1 MTVANSSPRAVIFG
15 CKSYDLSDEERA
27 FFHDAD
33 PVGFI
38 LFERNCQS
46 PDQVRRLCASLRG
59 SVGRADAPILIDQ
72 EGGRVRRLKPPHWR
86 IAQSARTFADLAAR
100 DAAKGF
106 EAIRLNA
113 QLMACEL
120 ADLGIDV
127 DCAPVLDLPQSDADP
142 IIGDRAYGAD
152 PATVS
157 RLARAV
163 AEGLIAG
170 GVIPVIKHIPGHGR
184 ARADSHKELPR
195 VEASHAELSAH
206 DFRPFHALADAPMG
220 MTAHVVFE
228 AIDPDAP
235 ATLSHKVIE
244 TVIRG
249 EIGFD
254 GWLMSD
260 DLSMKA
266 LSGSFEDR
274 ARASLDAGCDVV
286 LHCNGDMAEM
296 RAVAS
301 ATRAMDDDSVRRLQ
315 HARDLLKSSHAP
327 GNTFGD
333 AIAGEARLAELLSA

>member
-15 CKSYDLSDEERA
+15 CQTYDVSDQERA
-27 FFHDAD
+27 FFRETD

-46 PDQVRRLCASLRG
+46 PDQVRRLCAALRD

-86 IAQSARTFADLAAR
+86 IAQSAKTFADLAGR
-100 DAAKGF
+100 DSAKGE

-113 QLMACEL
+113 QLMAREL

-142 IIGDRAYGAD
+142 IIGDRAYGTE
-152 PATVS
+152 PATVA

-163 AEGLIAG
+163 MDGLVAG
-170 GVIPVIKHIPGHGR
+170 GAIPVIKHIPGHGR

-195 VEASHAELSAH
+195 VETAHAELSAH
-206 DFRPFHALADAPMG
+206 DFRPFRELADAPMG
-220 MTAHVVFE
+220 MTAHVVYE
-228 AIDPDAP
+228 AIDARAP
-235 ATLSHKVIE
+235 ATLSRKVIE
-244 TVIRG
+244 TIIRG

-286 LHCNGDMAEM
+286 LHCNGDMTEM

-301 ATRAMDDDSVRRLQ
+301 AVRTMDDDSLRRLQ
-315 HARDLLKSSHAP
+315 RARALIGTSRAAM
-327 GNTFGD
+327 D
-333 AIAGEARLAELLSA
+333 AVAGEARLAQLLST

>member
-1 MTVANSSPRAVIFG
+1 MANASPRAVIFG
-15 CKSYDLSDEERA
+15 CKSYDLSDEERS
-27 FFHDAD
+27 FFTGAD

-46 PDQVRRLCASLRG
+46 PDQIRRLCADLRS

-86 IAQSARTFADLAAR
+86 MAQSAKTFADLAGR
-100 DAAKGF
+100 DSAKGI

-113 QLMACEL
+113 QLMGREL

-127 DCAPVLDLPQSDADP
+127 DCTPVLDLPQSDADP
-142 IIGDRAYGAD
+142 IIGDRAYGTVPAD
-152 PATVS
+152 VM
-157 RLARAV
+157 RNARAV
-163 AEGLIAG
+163 MDGLIAG
-170 GVIPVIKHIPGHGR
+170 GAIPVIKHIPGHGR

-195 VEASHAELSAH
+195 VETSHAELSAH
-206 DFRPFHALADAPMG
+206 DFRTFRELCDAPMG
-220 MTAHVVFE
+220 MTAHVVYE
-228 AIDPDAP
+228 DIDATAP
-235 ATLSHKVIE
+235 ATLSRKVID
-244 TVIRG
+244 TIIRG

-296 RAVAS
+296 QAVAS
-301 ATRAMDDDSVRRLQ
+301 ATRVMDDNSVRRL
-315 HARDLLKSSHAP
+315 ARARTLIDAP
-327 GNTFGD
+327 RAEID
-333 AIAGEARLAELLSA
+333 MVAGEARLAQLLSA

>member
-1 MTVANSSPRAVIFG
+1 MTVANVTPRAVIFG
-15 CKSYDLSDEERA
+15 CKSYDLSDDERA
-27 FFHDAD
+27 FFAEVD

-46 PDQVRRLCASLRG
+46 PDQIRRLCADLRS
-59 SVGRADAPILIDQ
+59 SVGRAEAPILIDQ

-86 IAQSARTFADLAAR
+86 MAQSAKTFADLAGR
-100 DAAKGF
+100 DSTKGI

-113 QLMACEL
+113 QLMAREL

-127 DCAPVLDLPQSDADP
+127 DCTPVLDLPQSDADP
-142 IIGDRAYGAD
+142 IIGDRAYGTAPAD
-152 PATVS
+152 VV
-157 RLARAV
+157 RNARAV
-163 AEGLIAG
+163 IDGLVAG
-170 GVIPVIKHIPGHGR
+170 GAIPVIKHIPGHGR

-195 VEASHAELSAH
+195 VETSHAELSAH
-206 DFRPFHALADAPMG
+206 DFRTFRELSDAPMG
-220 MTAHVVFE
+220 MTAHVVYE
-228 AIDPDAP
+228 AIDATAP
-235 ATLSHKVIE
+235 ATLSRKVID
-244 TVIRG
+244 TIIRG

-286 LHCNGDMAEM
+286 LHCNGDMDEM

-301 ATRAMDDDSVRRLQ
+301 ATRVMDDNSMRRL
-315 HARDLLKSSHAP
+315 ARARALIDAP
-327 GNTFGD
+327 RAQID
-333 AIAGEARLAELLSA
+333 MVAGEARLAQLLSA

>member
-1 MTVANSSPRAVIFG
+1 MSVAKSIPRAVIFG
-15 CKSYDLSDEERA
+15 CKAYELSDDERA
-27 FFHDAD
+27 FFRASD

-46 PDQVRRLCASLRG
+46 PDQVRALCAALRD

-86 IAQSARTFADLAAR
+86 MAQSAKTFAELAGR
-100 DAAKGF
+100 DPGKGE

-113 QLMACEL
+113 QLMAVEL
-120 ADLGIDV
+120 AGLGIDV

-142 IIGDRAYGAD
+142 IIGDRAYGTD
-152 PATVS
+152 PATVA
-157 RLARAV
+157 RLARVV

-170 GVIPVIKHIPGHGR
+170 GAIPVIKHIPGHGR

-195 VEASHAELSAH
+195 VETSYAELSAH
-206 DFRPFHALADAPMG
+206 DFRTFHALNDMPMG
-220 MTAHVVFE
+220 MTAHVVYE
-228 AIDPDAP
+228 SIDASAP
-235 ATLSHKVIE
+235 ATLSKQVIDE
-244 TVIRG
+244 IIRG

-296 RAVAS
+296 KAVA
-301 ATRAMDDDSVRRLQ
+301 AGTRRMDDDGVRRLAK
-315 HARDLLKSSHAP
+315 ARSLIAAP
-327 GNTFGD
+327 RAGID
-333 AIAGEARLAELLSA
+333 VVAGEARLTQLLSATS

>member
-27 FFHDAD
+27 FFQGAD

-86 IAQSARTFADLAAR
+86 IAQSARTFAELAGR

-113 QLMACEL
+113 QLMALEL

-142 IIGDRAYGAD
+142 IIGDRAYGTD
-152 PATVS
+152 PATVA

-170 GVIPVIKHIPGHGR
+170 GAIPVIKHIPGHGR

-228 AIDPDAP
+228 AIDPSAP
-235 ATLSHKVIE
+235 ATLSRKVIE

-301 ATRAMDDDSVRRLQ
+301 ATRMMDDDATRRLQ
-315 HARDLLKSSHAP
+315 HARDLLKSSHVSL
-327 GNTFGD
+327 D
-333 AIAGEARLAELLSA
+333 AIAGEARLAQLLSS

>member
-1 MTVANSSPRAVIFG
+1 MTSTPPRAVIFG

-27 FFHDAD
+27 FFEDAM

-46 PDQVRRLCASLRG
+46 PDQVRRLCASLREA
-59 SVGRADAPILIDQ
+59 VGRADAPILIDQ

-86 IAQSARTFADLAAR
+86 MAHSARTFAELARR
-100 DAAKGF
+100 DRAKGV

-113 QLMACEL
+113 QLMAREL

-142 IIGDRAYGAD
+142 IIGDRAYGTQ
-152 PATVS
+152 PAVVVP
-157 RLARAV
+157 LARAV
-163 AEGLIAG
+163 MDGLIAG
-170 GVIPVIKHIPGHGR
+170 GALPVIKHIPGHGR

-195 VEASHAELSAH
+195 VETSHAELSAH
-206 DFRPFHALADAPMG
+206 DFRPFRDLADAPMG
-220 MTAHVVFE
+220 MTAHVVYE
-228 AIDPDAP
+228 AIDPAAP
-235 ATLSHKVIE
+235 ATLSRKMID
-244 TVIRG
+244 TIIRG

-296 RAVAS
+296 QAVSS
-301 ATRAMDDDSVRRLQ
+301 ATRVMNDDSLRRL
-315 HARDLLKSSHAP
+315 ARARSLIEAP
-327 GNTFGD
+327 RALID
-333 AIAGEARLAELLSA
+333 AVAGEQRLSQLLNA